1 MIVGLSGYAKSGKD
15 TVAAMIQ
22 ELTSVNG
29 VSPWVIKKFS
39 GKLKEVASI
48 LTGIPVD
55 NFESQEYKETE
66 LGEEWNG
73 WGYRA
78 RNSGTSVLPHFT
90 GDPYRKRMTVRE
102 LLQRLGTDAVR
113 NNVHDNAWV
122 NALMAEY
129 RPHKMSEYYPSR
141 WIITDVRFLNEA
153 HAIKERGGFIVRVH
167 RPGVGPVNNHPS
179 ETSLDEW
186 PFDYILTNDK
196 DLAYLREAVKSL
208 IDHRL

>member
-15 TVAAMIQ
+15 TVAEMIQ
-22 ELTSVNG
+22 ELTTVNG
-29 VSPWVIKKFS
+29 TTPWVIKKYS

-55 NFESQEYKETE
+55 NFEMQSTKEME
-66 LGEEWNG
+66 LGEEWDG
-73 WGYRA
+73 WGYRG
-78 RNSGTSVLPHFT
+78 RNDGTPVMPHFT

-102 LLQRLGTDAVR
+102 LLQRLGTDAIR
-113 NNVHDNAWV
+113 NNLHDNAWV
-122 NALMAEY
+122 NALMSEY
-129 RPHKMSEYYPSR
+129 RPPKLSEYYPSK
-141 WIITDVRFLNEA
+141 WIITDVRFQNEA

-186 PFDYILTNDK
+186 PFDYILTNDT
-196 DLAYLREAVKSL
+196 DLAGLKESVKQL
-208 IDHRL
+208 IDARL